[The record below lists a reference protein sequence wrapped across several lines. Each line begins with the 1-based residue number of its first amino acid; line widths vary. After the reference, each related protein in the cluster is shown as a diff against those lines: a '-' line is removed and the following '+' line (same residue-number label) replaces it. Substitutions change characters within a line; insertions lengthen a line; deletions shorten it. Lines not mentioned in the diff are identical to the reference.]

1 MSVCILKTSS
11 SSLSYFCAQ
20 MGASLPTS
28 FSWGENPVN
37 HRRHL
42 HILQLALSKR
52 LRTEFFGVPYVIEDL
67 LSYADSSGVCKA
79 LNSGSDVHSV
89 SVYVSVPVFNVS
101 KVNRN
106 SQQYLSLGRNALIP
120 LVHLLLDLQ
129 GASYRFKSTW
139 KFDEEAI
146 ADGLDFTASMSR
158 KDRMQ
163 QLPVFFE
170 QGEREC
176 FILF

>member
-1 MSVCILKTSS
+1 DPSGFESV
-11 SSLSYFCAQ
+11 
-20 MGASLPTS
+20 ASGDHGP

-79 LNSGSDVHSV
+79 LNSGRDVHSV

-101 KVNRN
+101 QVNCD
-106 SQQYLSLGRNALIP
+106 SQEYLPLGRNALIP
-120 LVHLLLDLQ
+120 FVHELLDLQ
-129 GASYRFKSTW
+129 GTPYCFKGTW
-139 KFDEEAI
+139 KFDKEAV
-146 ADGLDFTASMSR
+146 ADGLDFSACVS
-158 KDRMQ
+158 
-163 QLPVFFE
+163 
-170 QGEREC
+170 
-176 FILF
+176 